1 MVEQLQF
8 VLEKDREWAE
18 PVVDIKSKEFTP
30 NVCCTAIAYDN
41 ANRRWYKLILKP
53 PETSDL
59 YPEWRDGWKPL
70 DREPKDSQL
79 VYLLEGY
86 ILRDKPDKN
95 HGNTLTTNLFGYP
108 LKWSHTEESLS
119 CPPIND
125 IFYFPGGLER
135 TEEHTGL
142 DYITFSQLEEK
153 EYVSRGL
160 DVCDWDGNGN
170 VNLFRRIES
179 DHDVEAVRN
188 EVLARMAFNDCIQ
201 KDPRGQHYRPY
212 DQGDYDP
219 YTEVTARR
227 FNVAPIEAVVLH
239 DKTSLFMLYRD
250 SAHES
255 SLRGESFT
263 WEVAGYVTY
272 TGQVLDTLPIAYGYE
287 RGPSG
292 YLLEDVEVDET
303 QVRDLVRGV
312 WELSKT
318 GVVHGNINHSNL
330 ILTEGNC
337 SQVSRLL
344 LMGLGGK
351 APGYKSDA
359 DGLADTLFWLLR
371 HSNYLVR
378 DEGTLRRVV
387 VAAALLKEG
396 DFSRASRV
404 LLNTT
409 PRTRF
414 RRVGYSA
421 ERLMFNRQ
429 KWGRWSKRQFID
441 LYW

>member
-1 MVEQLQF
+1 MEEKSQFMIEQQ
-8 VLEKDREWAE
+8 REWAE
-18 PVVDIKSKEFTP
+18 PVIDIKSKEFTP

-53 PETSDL
+53 PEVSDL
-59 YPEWRDGWKPL
+59 YPEWRDDWEPL
-70 DREPKDSQL
+70 DREPKDSKL
-79 VYLLEGY
+79 KYLLEGK
-86 ILRDKPDKN
+86 ILCFKPDERE
-95 HGNTLTTNLFGYP
+95 NTLTTNLFGYP
-108 LKWSHTEESLS
+108 LKWSHTEESLI

-125 IFYFPGGLER
+125 IFYFPGALEN

-142 DYITFSQLEEK
+142 ARISFSQLEEK
-153 EYVSRGL
+153 EYVSRGM
-160 DVCDWDGNGN
+160 DVFDWDGNGN

-179 DHDVEAVRN
+179 DADVEAVRN
-188 EVLARMAFNDCIQ
+188 EVLARMALNDCIQ

-212 DQGDYDP
+212 DQQDYDS
-219 YTEVTARR
+219 YTEETARR

-239 DKTSLFMLYRD
+239 DETSLFMLYRD
-250 SAHES
+250 PANEPSPD
-255 SLRGESFT
+255 T

-272 TGQVLDTLPIAYGYE
+272 HGQVLDELPTALVGYK

-292 YLLEDVEVDET
+292 YNIEDVEVDET
-303 QVRDLVRGV
+303 QVRDLIRGV
-312 WELSKT
+312 WELSET

-330 ILTEGNC
+330 ILADDSS

-351 APGYKSDA
+351 APGYKNDA

-396 DFSRASRV
+396 DFRRATRV
-404 LLNTT
+404 LLKTT
-409 PRTRF
+409 PRTKYKRT
-414 RRVGYSA
+414 REYYA
-421 ERLMFNRQ
+421 ERLMFQRQ
-429 KWGRWSKRQFID
+429 DWGKWSKSPFID